1 MPRALGPL
9 RLRSPPWK
17 PRQLR
22 KLPSSEARRSRCPSL
37 TSTARS
43 ENTCP
48 VGLTFLRFDHIH
60 VVTYQRILRFFIE
73 GNQMTNASV
82 VEEPEVGFDYSAEAE
97 LFPAR
102 NRKSRRQPI
111 GYRRFAHAADAVR
124 FAIEELPSEFLLGA
138 NLEVDE
144 ERYDGPGIR
153 RLYQSM
159 DYPLVRR
166 AAA

>member
-1 MPRALGPL
+1 
-9 RLRSPPWK
+9 
-17 PRQLR
+17 
-22 KLPSSEARRSRCPSL
+22 
-37 TSTARS
+37 
-43 ENTCP
+43 
-48 VGLTFLRFDHIH
+48 
-60 VVTYQRILRFFIE
+60 
-73 GNQMTNASV
+73 MTNACV

-144 ERYDGPGIR
+144 ERYDASGNSSLVPKHELSLGPPRGG
-153 RLYQSM
+153 LA
-159 DYPLVRR
+159 P
-166 AAA
+166 

>member
-1 MPRALGPL
+1 
-9 RLRSPPWK
+9 
-17 PRQLR
+17 
-22 KLPSSEARRSRCPSL
+22 
-37 TSTARS
+37 
-43 ENTCP
+43 
-48 VGLTFLRFDHIH
+48 
-60 VVTYQRILRFFIE
+60 
-73 GNQMTNASV
+73 MTNASM
-82 VEEPEVGFDYSAEAE
+82 VEEAAVGFDYSAEAE
-97 LFPAR
+97 LFPSR

-138 NLEVDE
+138 HLEVDE

-166 AAA
+166 RAA

>member
-1 MPRALGPL
+1 MPRALGRP

-17 PRQLR
+17 LRQLR
-22 KLPSSEARRSRCPSL
+22 KLP
-37 TSTARS
+37 
-43 ENTCP
+43 N
-48 VGLTFLRFDHIH
+48 
-60 VVTYQRILRFFIE
+60 QRILRFFIG
-73 GNQMTNASV
+73 GNQTTNASV
-82 VEEPEVGFDYSAEAE
+82 VEEPEVEFDYSAEAE
-97 LFPAR
+97 LSPAR

-111 GYRRFAHAADAVR
+111 GYRRFADAVR

-159 DYPLVRR
+159 NYPLVRR